1 MNQKTFSQKP
11 ADTTADWYIVDA
23 TDQVLGRLATQIAT
37 RLSGKDKPTYTAHVV
52 GGDKVIVINA
62 SQVKVTGNKLTD
74 KQYYRHSGYPGGIK
88 SINLADQLQKDAREV
103 IIHAVRGMLPKN
115 RLTSQMLNNLKVY
128 AGAEHNH
135 TAQQPKPLTL
145 REK

>member
-11 ADTTADWYIVDA
+11 ANITADWYVVDA
-23 TDQVLGRLATQIAT
+23 ADQVLGRLATQVAT

-103 IIHAVRGMLPKN
+103 IVHAVRGMLPKN

-128 AGAEHNH
+128 TGAEHNH